1 MPRIVPKPV
10 ERATIPCRVQGHP
23 ASPATVGIARAR
35 RVTSNDLHS
44 VDPGPFVPARFPFA
58 GGAMNAF
65 LRPFLV
71 RLHRW
76 FGLAIALFL
85 FVAGLT
91 GALIAWD
98 HELDARLNPDFY
110 TARSDAAPLDP
121 LALAARIEAADPR
134 VQVTYLPL
142 AIEPGHTLQAGVM
155 PRTDPATGQPYA
167 LDFSQIAV
175 DPATGAVQGRREW
188 GAPSL
193 ARLDLMPFIYRLHYS
208 LFLPVY
214 GGINFGFWVMG
225 VVGIV
230 WAIDSLIA
238 LVLAFPNLKSWR
250 KSFAFRVRRG
260 GYPLVFDLHRS
271 GGVWVWGLLLV
282 VAVTS
287 ISMNLA
293 VPVVRPLVSL
303 VSPLAET
310 PYTNP
315 EHFPPAPP
323 GSTMLPRERIVEIAR
338 AAGRDAGIAA
348 PPGALLFAPAMN
360 AYAVGFF
367 TPGNDHGD
375 VGLGNAWL
383 YWDAV
388 TGKPVAAQVPGR
400 GSAGDLFMQAQFPL
414 HSGRIAGVAGRAAVS
429 VLGIVIAMLS
439 VTGICIW
446 VKKRSARV
454 RAARSARAV
463 APVPSRAAR

>member
-1 MPRIVPKPV
+1 
-10 ERATIPCRVQGHP
+10 
-23 ASPATVGIARAR
+23 
-35 RVTSNDLHS
+35 
-44 VDPGPFVPARFPFA
+44 
-58 GGAMNAF
+58 MNAL

-98 HELDARLNPDFY
+98 HELDAALNPNFY
-110 TARSDAAPLDP
+110 VARSDAAPLTP

-134 VQVTYLPL
+134 VHVTYLPL
-142 AIEPGHTLQAGVM
+142 ATEPGHTLQAGVM
-155 PRTDPATGQPYA
+155 PRVDSKTGRLPV
-167 LDFSQIAV
+167 LDFNQIAV
-175 DPATGAVQGRREW
+175 DPATGTVQARREW
-188 GAPSL
+188 GALSL

-208 LFLPVY
+208 LFLPMY
-214 GGINFGFWVMG
+214 GGINLGFWVMG
-225 VVGIV
+225 MVGIV
-230 WAIDSLIA
+230 WALDSLIA
-238 LVLAFPNLKSWR
+238 LVLAFPNPKSWR

-323 GSTMLPRERIVEIAR
+323 GSQVLPRERIVELAR
-338 AAGRDAGIAA
+338 SAGREAGIAA

-360 AYAVGFF
+360 VYAVGFF

-414 HSGRIAGVAGRAAVS
+414 HSGRIAGVAGRIAVS

-446 VKKRSARV
+446 VKKRGARG
-454 RAARSARAV
+454 RAARSVRAGRLADVVTRDAPGDRPGRDGARATADARRV
-463 APVPSRAAR
+463 ADPAGR

>member
-1 MPRIVPKPV
+1 MK
-10 ERATIPCRVQGHP
+10 T
-23 ASPATVGIARAR
+23 
-35 RVTSNDLHS
+35 
-44 VDPGPFVPARFPFA
+44 FV
-58 GGAMNAF
+58 
-65 LRPFLV
+65 RPLFV

-91 GALIAWD
+91 GAVIAWD
-98 HELDARLNPDFY
+98 HELDAALNPDFY
-110 TARSDAAPLDP
+110 VARSGAKPLDT
-121 LALAARIEAADPR
+121 LALADRIEAADPR
-134 VQVTYLPL
+134 VQLSYLPL
-142 AIEPGHTLQAGVM
+142 AVEPGHTLQAGVM
-155 PRTDPATGQPYA
+155 PRVDPTTGQPYP
-167 LDFSQIAV
+167 LDFDQIAV
-175 DPATGAVQGRREW
+175 DPATGVVQGRREW
-188 GAPSL
+188 GALSL
-193 ARLDLMPFIYRLHYS
+193 ARLNLMPFLYRLHYS

-214 GGINFGFWVMG
+214 GGVNFGFWVMG

-230 WAIDSLIA
+230 WAVDSLIA

-250 KSFAFRVRRG
+250 KSLAFRVRRG

-287 ISMNLA
+287 ISMNLGN
-293 VPVVRPLVSL
+293 PVVRPLVSL
-303 VSPLAET
+303 FSPLAET

-315 EHFPPAPP
+315 EHFPPASA
-323 GSTMLPRERIVEIAR
+323 GSKVLPRARIVELAR
-338 AAGRDAGIAA
+338 SAGRAAGIAA

-360 AYAVGFF
+360 VYAVGFF
-367 TPGNDHGD
+367 APGNDHGD

-388 TGKPVAAQVPGR
+388 TGQPVAAQVPGR

-414 HSGRIAGVAGRAAVS
+414 HSGRIAGVAGRIAVS
-429 VLGIVIAMLS
+429 VLGVVIAMLS

-454 RAARSARAV
+454 RAGRAGRSTR
-463 APVPSRAAR
+463 PGVPGASRVVR